1 MNVTGKLAQKAKCTS
16 DYELLCAAFS
26 PAGDLLC
33 GGCLDGNLEVYE
45 AMEGKLHKKCN
56 ENSAEKS
63 FPISCLRFNPKH
75 NNQVLVSHSSG
86 EVKLW
91 DIVDN
96 KCLHSLK
103 ENRQG
108 MTNSWAEEANYFV
121 TTGVDK
127 NVNIYDANTRQIGC
141 SVVHTGVKGN
151 EICGDQPRVFSAKFL
166 PGDPTGLI
174 TAGWDGTIKF
184 WDLRNPVNFTREIVG
199 PVIAADALD
208 VESTSKN
215 ILTGS
220 FRKSKA
226 CQVHLWGDGKELATL
241 GDGMMSQGYSVCWAG
256 PGMVVFGGGYRNL
269 LKVINTADNEALGEV
284 LEVPEVVYSVDYTA
298 AGGHLV
304 SMVTGKD
311 LYVYQL
317 AL

>member
-1 MNVTGKLAQKAKCTS
+1 MNTTGKLVQKAKCTS

-26 PAGDLLC
+26 PSGDLLC
-33 GGCLDGNLEVYE
+33 GGCLDGNLEVYTPQD
-45 AMEGKLHKKCN
+45 AKLLHKCN
-56 ENSAEKS
+56 ENPPEKS
-63 FPISCLRFNPKH
+63 FPIACLRFNPKQSH
-75 NNQVLVSHSSG
+75 VLVSHSSG

-91 DIVDN
+91 DIGSST
-96 KCLHSLK
+96 CLRSSK

-108 MTNSWAEEANYFV
+108 MTNSWSEEANCYV

-127 NVNIYDANTRQIGC
+127 NVNIYDVSSLQLAC
-141 SVVHTGVKGN
+141 SVVHTGAKGH

-166 PGDPTGLI
+166 PGDPTSLI

-184 WDLRNPVNFTREIVG
+184 WDLRNPGNPLRELLG

-220 FRKSKA
+220 FRKAKA
-226 CQVHLWGDGKELATL
+226 CQVHAWGDGSELATL

-269 LKVINTADNEALGEV
+269 MKVIKAADNEVLGEV
-284 LEVPEVVYSVDYTA
+284 LEIPDVVYSVDYTA
-298 AGGHLV
+298 TGGNLV

-311 LYVYQL
+311 IYIYQL
-317 AL
+317 EL

>member
-1 MNVTGKLAQKAKCTS
+1 MNVNKLTQKVKCTS

-26 PAGDLLC
+26 PAGDHLC
-33 GGCLDGNLEVYE
+33 GGCLDGNLEVYSVLDN
-45 AMEGKLHKKCN
+45 KLVRKCN
-56 ENSAEKS
+56 DNTPEKS
-63 FPISCLRFNPKH
+63 FPISCLRFNPKQ
-75 NNQVLVSHSSG
+75 NNQVLVSHSNG

-91 DIVDN
+91 DIVDD
-96 KCLHSLK
+96 KCIQSQK
-103 ENRQG
+103 ETKQG
-108 MTNSWAEEANYFV
+108 MTNSWSEDASCFV

-127 NVNIYDANTRQIGC
+127 NVNIYDANTLQIEC

-151 EICGDQPRVFSAKFL
+151 EICGDQPRVFSAKFF
-166 PGDPTGLI
+166 PGDPTKLI
-174 TAGWDGTIKF
+174 TAGWDGAIKF
-184 WDLRNPVNFTREIVG
+184 WDLRKPANSLREIAG

-208 VESTSKN
+208 VEPTSKN

-226 CQVHLWGDGKELATL
+226 CQVYGWGDGKELATL

-269 LKVINTADNEALGEV
+269 MKVINTANNETLGEV

-298 AGGHLV
+298 TGNLV

-317 AL
+317 DL

>member
-1 MNVTGKLAQKAKCTS
+1 MNVNGKLSQKAKCTS
-16 DYELLCAAFS
+16 DYELLCAVFS
-26 PAGDLLC
+26 PSGDLMC
-33 GGCLDGNLEVYE
+33 GGCLDGNLEVYTPLD
-45 AMEGKLHKKCN
+45 GKLQKKCN
-56 ENSAEKS
+56 DNPPEKS
-63 FPISCLRFNPKH
+63 FPISCIRFRPKLNH
-75 NNQVLVSHSSG
+75 VLVSHSSG

-91 DIVDN
+91 DISANVCIN
-96 KCLHSLK
+96 STK

-108 MTNSWAEEANYFV
+108 MTNSWSEDANCFV

-127 NVNIYDANTRQIGC
+127 NVNIYDAKSCQIGC

-166 PGDPTGLI
+166 PGDSTALI

-184 WDLRNPVNFTREIVG
+184 WDLRSPGNFIREITG
-199 PVIAADALD
+199 PVIASDALD
-208 VESTSKN
+208 VEPTSKY

-220 FRKSKA
+220 FRKSRA
-226 CQVHLWGDGKELATL
+226 CQVHAWEDGKELATL
-241 GDGMMSQGYSVCWAG
+241 GDGMMSQGYSVCWVG
-256 PGMVVFGGGYRNL
+256 PSMVMFGGGYRNL
-269 LKVINTADNEALGEV
+269 MKVIKTADNEVVGEV

-298 AGGHLV
+298 AGGNLV

-311 LYVYQL
+311 IYVYQL